1 MTRLFRQRIVEVVDE
16 DGTSPMVP
24 YVEITEGLL
33 IPAGNKVRG
42 FPPWAERMLERGWN
56 TVRLQGS
63 AQREQRM
70 WARLTMG
77 IEKQILWEQ
86 HISRLRP
93 GMRAD
98 RVDDTV
104 ELIVLEPEDRI

>member
-1 MTRLFRQRIVEVVDE
+1 MARMFRQRIIEVVDPE
-16 DGTSPMVP
+16 GTSPMVP
-24 YVEITEGLL
+24 YVEIPEGLL

-42 FPPWAERMLERGWN
+42 FPSWAERMLERGWN

-63 AQREQRM
+63 ERNERRM

-86 HISRLRP
+86 YISRLRP

-98 RVDDTV
+98 RVEDSV
-104 ELIVLEPEDRI
+104 ELIMLEPEDKI